1 MNKEQVKNQ
10 IKDIVSKS
18 GSKGIVFLTDGKLK
32 SSIFAAAAK
41 EVLGDNIKPL
51 FIAINQETTYKR
63 NYLRLINLIGVKQL
77 SFNITEEYE
86 ALIKKMFEIEDP
98 YASLEIHEHFEKTGE
113 IIPDTSYLQN
123 PNLKD
128 MEEYA
133 KNSIIEAMLDAHAIM
148 EDYTM
153 VESDFIDYVINF
165 RGEELIEL
173 AKEFNI
179 PQMIIDTGMES

>member
-18 GSKGIVFLTDGKLK
+18 KSNGIVFLIDGKLK

-51 FIAINQETTYKR
+51 FIAIDQETDMKR
-63 NYLRLINLIGVKQL
+63 NFLRITNQLGIKQL
-77 SFNITEEYE
+77 AFNITDEYN
-86 ALIKKMFEIEDP
+86 ALIKKMFEIKDP
-98 YASLEIHEHFEKTGE
+98 YASLEVHEHYEKTGE
-113 IIPDTSYLQN
+113 VVPDTSYLQN
-123 PNLKD
+123 ENLKQ
-128 MEEYA
+128 MEGYA
-133 KNSIIEAMLDAHAIM
+133 KHSIIELMLDTHAIM

-179 PQMIIDTGMES
+179 PQMIIDTGVES